1 MNKVIENSVIFA
13 VTVLLTAFPSGI
25 FAQKTD
31 GPAPRVS
38 PVPAGRPAPMPP
50 LAPRSYAWSSRGDTS
65 ERSIKVDPGVNLEFG
80 CVLEG
85 EIKVNGWRRNEVR
98 VLIVGG
104 GRFTFRTAQ
113 TNVKTGAP
121 VWIKVIGAGTQRR
134 SGMESE
140 CLSGGRIEVDAPS
153 SSSIRVR
160 GREISTSVDSVKKVD
175 VRSIGGDITM
185 RNISNGVGA
194 SAGRGDITVESST
207 GPMTLTTTEGNILVF
222 DGGPSEIGDSFKA
235 NTNSGSIS
243 LQSLEYRQINVDSIS
258 GSVAYNGN
266 ILSGGSY
273 NLRTSKGSIRVTLP
287 SKSGFRLWATYG
299 YGRFSS
305 DIPVDI
311 ITETFAGPLKSF
323 HGKAG
328 AGDATLKLSTSN
340 GSIAIS
346 SPDPRLY

>member
-1 MNKVIENSVIFA
+1 MNKLIENSIIFA
-13 VTVLLTAFPSGI
+13 VILLLAAFPSGI
-25 FAQKTD
+25 FAQKTN
-31 GPAPRVS
+31 GPAPRDGAT
-38 PVPAGRPAPMPP
+38 PAGRASSLPP
-50 LAPRSYAWSSRGDTS
+50 PAPRSYAWSSRRDTS

-113 TNVKTGAP
+113 TNVKTGVP
-121 VWIKVIGAGTQRR
+121 VWIKVIGLDTRRR

-140 CLSGGRIEVDAPS
+140 CLSGGQIEVDAPITAT
-153 SSSIRVR
+153 IRVS
-160 GREISTSVDSVKKVD
+160 GGEISTSVDSVKKVN
-175 VRSIGGDITM
+175 VRSIGGDITL
-185 RNISNGVGA
+185 RNITNGA
-194 SAGRGDITVESST
+194 TANAGRGDITVEASQ
-207 GPMTLTTTEGNILVF
+207 GPMSLTTTEGNIVVF
-222 DGGPSEIGDSFKA
+222 EGGPSEFGDTFKA
-235 NTNSGSIS
+235 NTNSGTIS

-258 GSVAYNGN
+258 GSVAYSGN

-273 NLRTSKGSIRVTLP
+273 NLRTSKGSIRMTLP

-340 GSIAIS
+340 GSIAINK
-346 SPDPRLY
+346 P